1 MDSSDGLTDSELPS
15 SVPMDEEE
23 EMEAAAVRERPF
35 DGEPRQS
42 RLNHAVIYKRRNPQ
56 EPYHSVGHRWGIAPS
71 TLYRHC
77 TRSVLKTGGQP
88 VFSAGQESLFAKHLL
103 MCADALW
110 PVTTEQ
116 LKDYVKRF
124 IEVNKIRQDRFKNGR
139 PGKDWVTGFLRR
151 HPDLKKRR
159 AAAISKSKAYGTSAD
174 KLREFFARLKP
185 VLSPDSA
192 SYCTADCVLNY
203 DETAIGDDAG
213 DPFVITRK
221 SDKSPRAVLSNNK
234 ANRSVM
240 FSVTADGKTLAPFVV
255 TKSKFKDDEIEA
267 FKAPECFWA
276 TSKRG
281 WFTMPIFDQWFEAV
295 VVPWARS
302 KGGKPTVVLGDNL
315 SCHLSPVTLDRAGQ
329 LGISFRLLPP
339 NTTHFL
345 QPLDVAYFGPLKRA
359 WREILLE
366 YKQKHQ
372 NKSLLKKHF
381 ASEFKKLI
389 ERAKPENVLSGF
401 KSTGLVPFDPEAAV
415 ARMPPKH
422 KPPADESGAL
432 LAESLRLNAQT
443 VTAKGRQRQK
453 APPGSELAT
462 IPPTPPPTPE
472 PTPEPMSEQQTQLT
486 PPEASASSEHDTSPP
501 TTAPTSERA
510 LRHRMRQT
518 RARIT
523 LRRLSPIP
531 SGSVNLR
538 ALQMTL

>member
-1 MDSSDGLTDSELPS
+1 MDSSDGLTDTELPP
-15 SVPMDEEE
+15 SVPMDEVEDMEE
-23 EMEAAAVRERPF
+23 AAVRERPF

-56 EPYHSVGHRWGIAPS
+56 EPYHSVGHRWSIAPS

-77 TRSVLKTGGQP
+77 TQTVLKTGGQP
-88 VFSAGQESLFAKHLL
+88 VFSARQESVFANHLL

-124 IEVNKIRQDRFKNGR
+124 IEVNNIKGDRFKNNR

-159 AAAISKSKAYGTSAD
+159 AAAISASKAYGTSAD

-221 SDKSPRAVLSNNK
+221 SAKTPRAVLSNNK

-240 FSVTADGKTLAPFVV
+240 FAVTADGKTLAPFVV
-255 TKSKFKDDEIEA
+255 TKTKFKDEEIEA

-281 WFTMPIFDQWFEAV
+281 WFTMPNFDEWFEAV
-295 VVPWARS
+295 VVPWAQS

-315 SCHLSPVTLDRAGQ
+315 SCHLSPVTLDRAGK

-366 YKQKHQ
+366 YKQNHV

-389 ERAKPENVLSGF
+389 ERAKPENALSGF

-422 KPPADESGAL
+422 KPPADGSGAL
-432 LAESLRLNAQT
+432 LAESLSLNAQIIT
-443 VTAKGRQRQK
+443 PQGRRRLR

-462 IPPTPPPTPE
+462 TPPTPPPTPE
-472 PTPEPMSEQQTQLT
+472 PTPEPMNEQQTQLT
-486 PPEASASSEHDTSPP
+486 PPAASAGSEHDTSPP
-501 TTAPTSERA
+501 TPTPTPMTERT
-510 LRHRMRQT
+510 LRARMRQT
-518 RARIT
+518 RARIA
-523 LRRLSPIP
+523 LRRLPPVP

-538 ALQMTL
+538 ARQ